1 MIQTKD
7 FLQNENIDLM
17 AEMKIAQPMDT
28 PLTTLLMSRNQ
39 VDKETAPLVYWREK
53 ALDTTEDISQ
63 VEGSE
68 TTVFQSST
76 RVPKSNYCEIFKKA
90 VSVSGTAEASSI
102 TGIADLYTSE
112 MADRLVEL
120 KVNLEKALTNGAKND
135 GSADPYIR
143 RMDGL
148 FSFVQE
154 ENKVTKA
161 LAAGQITEFD
171 KSFLQTVK
179 KLWDNGLGSNGYVC
193 LCNADLKLGLD
204 ELYQANYNYNAPTG
218 EFGLVV
224 NKINTNFGVVDVLL
238 DRHIPENSLII
249 FDPTYV
255 RLGFLRTPF
264 SEILAKTGDSVK
276 GQVIAEA
283 TLKVLNSKALA
294 TFTAQEG

>member
-7 FLQNENIDLM
+7 FLSMENVDLM
-17 AEMKIAQPMDT
+17 AEMGVAQPLDT
-28 PLTTLLMSRNQ
+28 PLTTLLMGKGQ
-39 VDKETAPLVYWREK
+39 VDKETAPLVYFREK
-53 ALDTTEDISQ
+53 SLDTTENISQ

-90 VSVSGTAEASSI
+90 VSVSGTAKASSV

-120 KVNLEKALTNGAKND
+120 KVNLEKELTNGVKND
-135 GSADPYIR
+135 GSATPFIR
-143 RMDGL
+143 KMDGI
-148 FSFVQE
+148 FSFVDE
-154 ENKVTKA
+154 GNK
-161 LAAGQITEFD
+161 ITEASGDAFTEEVF
-171 KSFLQTVK
+171 KSTVK
-179 KLWDNGLGSNGYVC
+179 KLWDNGLGSNGYVA
-193 LCNADLKLGLD
+193 LCNADLKEKIDGF
-204 ELYQANYNYNAPTG
+204 YNTQYNYNAPQG
-218 EFGLVV
+218 EFGLVA
-224 NKINTNFGVVDVLL
+224 NGINTNFGHVSLIL
-238 DRHIPENSLII
+238 DRHIPEGSLIV
-249 FDPTYV
+249 FDPSYI

-294 TFTAQEG
+294 TFTISA